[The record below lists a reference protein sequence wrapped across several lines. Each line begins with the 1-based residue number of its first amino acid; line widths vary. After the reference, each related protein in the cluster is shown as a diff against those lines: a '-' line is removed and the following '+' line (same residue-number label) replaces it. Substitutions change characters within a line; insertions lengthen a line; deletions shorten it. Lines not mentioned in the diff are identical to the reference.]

1 MTDSEDGSGRPSGK
15 GTYLPP
21 PPSADEAPSG
31 EVRVPRVAKPSP
43 QLEAFVSDPR
53 NLRKRRR
60 IDPWMV
66 LVVVIAVA
74 AAVAYLLRS
83 A

>member
-1 MTDSEDGSGRPSGK
+1 M
-15 GTYLPP
+15 
-21 PPSADEAPSG
+21 
-31 EVRVPRVAKPSP
+31 AKPSP

-53 NLRKRRR
+53 NLRKRKRL
-60 IDPWMV
+60 DPWMV